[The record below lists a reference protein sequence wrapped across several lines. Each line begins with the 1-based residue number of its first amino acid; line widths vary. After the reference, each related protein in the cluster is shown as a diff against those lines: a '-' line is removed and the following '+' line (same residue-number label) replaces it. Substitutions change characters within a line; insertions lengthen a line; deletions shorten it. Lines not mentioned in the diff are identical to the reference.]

1 MKILFVCTGNT
12 CRSAMAEAIFKE
24 MADLKDFQISSAG
37 LSASQGFAAENRA
50 VIVCANHDIDL
61 TRHRTTAIANAH
73 IGDMDLVLT
82 ATEVHR
88 VKIKALYP
96 NADVYTIKEYAGGY
110 DDADIADPINGD
122 LDTYEKCFLELK
134 EALEKVYEKIR
145 VDSQSGEKIGPLEKF

>member
-1 MKILFVCTGNT
+1 
-12 CRSAMAEAIFKE
+12 MAEAILKDI
-24 MADLKDFQISSAG
+24 ADLKDFQISSAG
-37 LSASQGFAAENRA
+37 LSALNGGAAENRA
-50 VIVCANHDIDL
+50 VIVCANHGIDL

-73 IGDMDLVLT
+73 IGEMDLVLT
-82 ATEVHR
+82 ATEIHR
-88 VKIKALYP
+88 AKIKDLYP

-145 VDSQSGEKIGPLEKF
+145 VNSLPDDKIGPLKKF